1 MKDNKIL
8 VIAAL
13 AILGFWAWSQ
23 RGKAQAVAAPGVLG
37 IQESLAA
44 GLVSAAEATQ
54 YPEGVTVGGVFY
66 PGGLAEVKYEAT
78 QQLYPGVP
86 LYGTSAGGKVEVG
99 PGLYA
104 YPEDIAEATLAYEP
118 PPAPALTVSYTPE
131 YEAPAPA
138 PAPAYEAPPPA
149 PVYSYDPAY
158 GDPDLWSPF

>member
-23 RGKAQAVAAPGVLG
+23 RGKAQATTATGEEVLG
-37 IQESLAA
+37 VQKSLAA
-44 GLVSAAEATQ
+44 GLLSAAEATQ

-66 PGGLAEVKYEAT
+66 PGGLAEVEYEAT

-86 LYGTSAGGKVEVG
+86 LYGTGAGGKVEVG

-104 YPEDIAEATLAYEP
+104 YPEDIAEAQQAEATLAYE
-118 PPAPALTVSYTPE
+118 
-131 YEAPAPA
+131 
-138 PAPAYEAPPPA
+138 PA
-149 PVYSYDPAY
+149 PVYSYDPVY
-158 GDPDLWSPF
+158 GDPSLWSPF